1 MILPPDTLRRRILDL
16 IGLCCAVLAGS
27 CAFAAGC
34 ARVPAAGSRLASSLP
49 NSPLLDGQRIEKTA
63 AAGEAVL
70 QPPSHD
76 RLWRIEQAVLPY
88 AVMERKGVTV
98 RNVRQC
104 RWRGEEAKEVR
115 HTDWE
120 FDWKDVRG
128 VDFVVVPFRDMPLL
142 AHTMLSFRLADGRC
156 LVLSVE
162 ARLEQGEEYSVVA
175 GAARQF
181 ELIYVLG
188 DEPDLFGLRAEVR
201 RDDLYLYETRAGGAE
216 ASRLLRD
223 VLERVQQ
230 LAAQPEFYDSLT
242 NNCTTNLVNHL
253 NRTRLGQVP
262 ADWRSQLPGQSD
274 RLAYS
279 LGLLKTTLPFEE
291 ARRRAW
297 ISSRVRQH
305 LGEADFSQ
313 RIRQPLSSLALDDSL
328 RPTITQFP

>member
-1 MILPPDTLRRRILDL
+1 MNPPSDILRRRIADL
-16 IGLCCAVLAGS
+16 IGFCCALLAGS

-34 ARVPAAGSRLASSLP
+34 ARVPAAASLLEGSLTNESLLD
-49 NSPLLDGQRIEKTA
+49 SPLLNGRLLEEA
-63 AAGEAVL
+63 AATGEAVF

-76 RLWRIEQAVLPY
+76 RLWRLEQAVLPY
-88 AVMERKGVTV
+88 VVMDRKRVTV
-98 RNVRQC
+98 HNVRQC
-104 RWRGEEAKEVR
+104 RWRSEESKEVR

-120 FDWKDVRG
+120 FAWEDVQG

-162 ARLEQGEEYSVVA
+162 ARLERGEEYSLVG

-188 DEPDLFGLRAEVR
+188 DEPDLYGLRAEIR
-201 RDDLYLYETRAGGAE
+201 RDDVYLYETRASGAD
-216 ASRLLRD
+216 AARLLRD

-230 LAAQPEFYDSLT
+230 LAAQPEYYDSLT
-242 NNCTTNLVNHL
+242 NNCTSNLVHHL
-253 NRTRLGQVP
+253 NRTRLGQLP

-291 ARRRAW
+291 TRRRAW
-297 ISSRVRQH
+297 ISSRIRQH
-305 LGEADFSQ
+305 LGDPAFSQ
-313 RIRQPLSSLALDDSL
+313 RIR
-328 RPTITQFP
+328 